1 VDQAQDR
8 ERTALPREG
17 VAAQLSLSVGSDR
30 KRAVEA
36 ARSWFTLCADR
47 LLGAPGRLV
56 RTAPQAE
63 IDWYSGEPFAWRAS
77 VSWLQSPRHVE
88 WIENYSAKAWA
99 DLLDQLANLPRVA
112 SLEIIRNDDRGR
124 RGVPALS
131 VTMAHQDGWLE
142 LFVEIDDDVASSAEG
157 QRDLLATL
165 YEVAQRSNPSSGSVY
180 LLEGGLKPPLE
191 HLLNRTD
198 GLQTSRQMVR
208 DYGWLTV
215 LAEELGERLGGLPA
229 LRASGAF
236 AAVERLAAGGFW
248 LLATPTWDEF
258 GWPEA
263 QRVFEVL
270 TPVLPPGV
278 PQTTQERF
286 MVVGEEPQR
295 WTSRNLIISRD
306 PLEII
311 GR

>member
-1 VDQAQDR
+1 MDHAHDG
-8 ERTALPREG
+8 EPIPTPRRG

-30 KRAVEA
+30 GRAVEA

-47 LLGAPGRLV
+47 LLGAPGRLA
-56 RTAPQAE
+56 RSAPPAE
-63 IDWYSGEPFAWRAS
+63 IDWFSDQPFAWRAS
-77 VSWLQSPRHVE
+77 VGLSRSRHEE
-88 WIENYSAKAWA
+88 WIETYSAKGWA
-99 DLLDQLANLPRVA
+99 ELLDQLSSLPRGA
-112 SLEIIRNDDRGR
+112 AMEIIRNDERGR
-124 RGVPALS
+124 RGMPSLMVM
-131 VTMAHQDGWLE
+131 MAHRDGWLE
-142 LFVEIDDDVASSAEG
+142 LFVEVDDDVASSAAG

-180 LLEGGLKPPLE
+180 LLERGPKPPLE
-191 HLLNRTD
+191 QLLRRTD
-198 GLQTSRQMVR
+198 GLRTSRQMAR

-229 LRASGAF
+229 LRAAGAF
-236 AAVERLAAGGFW
+236 TQVERLAEGGFW
-248 LLATPTWDEF
+248 LLAAPTWDEF

-270 TPVLPPGV
+270 APVLPPGV

-286 MVVGEEPQR
+286 MVVGGELQP
-295 WTSRNLIISRD
+295 WTSRNLIVSRD
-306 PLEII
+306 PLDIT